1 MSMAVP
7 LRVLILEDEPADAE
21 LAVHALRQAGFE
33 PDWTRVDTEEDYV
46 RCLELSPDVI
56 LADHHLPQFD
66 SVRALARLRERG
78 LDVPFVIVSGA
89 IGQDLAVGLMEQ
101 GAADFVLKDRLARL
115 GPAVLRALERKRLR
129 DEKRLA
135 EQRLLAS
142 ERRFRALI
150 EHSSDGIVLLRPEAT
165 ISYASPSTA
174 RILGYVPEELAGRN
188 TFDFVHPQDIA
199 YVRTQLEDLKQSPGS
214 VVSAMFRM
222 AHKDGSWRWVEMTGT
237 NLLAEPDVQAI
248 VINLRDVTERE
259 RALCELQE
267 QTQLLQNI
275 LESMSEGVIVADR
288 NERFRIFNAAAQ
300 RMYGRGAAEAPSS
313 EWPQIYH
320 LHLPDG
326 VTPFPADRLPLVR
339 AIRGESTA
347 ETEILVRRSQAAD
360 SLVILV
366 SGRPIRGGTGDVVG
380 GVIVCHDVTARR
392 QAHKALAER
401 AEELARSNRELQQLA
416 YVAAHDLQE
425 PLRMVASYVELLAE
439 RYKGRLDAKADKYI
453 NYAVEGADRMKALV
467 DALRGFLVLTTQ
479 AGPFEPVD
487 AAASILGALAN
498 LHQLIEEKGAV
509 VTHDPLPSIKGDP
522 AQMVQLFQNLVGNA
536 LKFCDGTPRVHVAAE
551 WTGEEWVFS
560 VRDNGIGIAPE
571 HQERIFQIFQRL
583 HGRDKYPGTGMGLA
597 ICKKV
602 VERHGGRIWV
612 ESRPGQGSTFLFT
625 LPVVGRQLS

>member
-1 MSMAVP
+1 MAVP

-46 RCLELSPDVI
+46 RCLELSPNVI
-56 LADHHLPQFD
+56 LADHRLPQFD

-89 IGQDLAVGLMEQ
+89 IAQDLAVGLMEQ
-101 GAADFVLKDRLARL
+101 GAADFVVKDRLARL
-115 GPAVLRALERKRLR
+115 GPAVLRALERKLLR

-150 EHSSDGIVLLRPEAT
+150 EHSSDGIVLLSPEAV
-165 ISYASPSTA
+165 ILYASRSTA

-188 TFDFVHPQDIA
+188 AFDFVHPEDIA
-199 YVRTQLEDLKQSPGS
+199 STRTQIEDLKQSPGI

-259 RALCELQE
+259 RARRELQE

-300 RMYGRGAAEAPSS
+300 RIYGQGAAEAPSS

-320 LHLPDG
+320 LYLPDG

-392 QAHKALAER
+392 QAAKALAQR

-425 PLRMVASYVELLAE
+425 PLRMVASYVELVAE
-439 RYKGRLDAKADKYI
+439 RYKGRLDEKADKYI

-479 AGPFEPVD
+479 ARPFEPVD

-498 LHQLIEEKGAV
+498 LHQVIEEREAV

-522 AQMVQLFQNLVGNA
+522 AQMVQLFQNLIGNA

-551 WTGEEWVFS
+551 RTGEEWVFS

-571 HQERIFQIFQRL
+571 HHERIFQIFQRL

-612 ESRPGQGSTFLFT
+612 ESRPGQGSTFFFT
-625 LPVVGRQLS
+625 LPVVGRKLS